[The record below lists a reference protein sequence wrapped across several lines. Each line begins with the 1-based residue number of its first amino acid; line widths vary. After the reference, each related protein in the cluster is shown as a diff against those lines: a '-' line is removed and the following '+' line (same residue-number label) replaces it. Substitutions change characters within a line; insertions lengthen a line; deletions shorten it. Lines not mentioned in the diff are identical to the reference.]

1 LATIRDVARSAGV
14 SIATVSRVFNGSS
27 RVSEQTASRV
37 WSAASDLDYWP
48 NSAARSLT
56 THTSNAF
63 GVLLPDL
70 YGEFFSEVIR
80 GIDHAARRH
89 DYQILIS
96 SSHANADEIV
106 GAAKFMRG
114 RIDGLIIMASDT
126 GSAEGIQQIAER
138 FPVVLLNPCRQVEG
152 CSSISLANFA
162 GARTIV
168 EHLLDLGHR
177 DIAIVQGPPGNVDAE
192 ERLRGYRE
200 ALQGAGLAP
209 SPALEWPGDFT
220 ELSGLRAADMLL
232 QSTPRPTAVFA
243 ANDCMAVGFLSALHR
258 SGLDVP
264 ESLAV
269 VGFDDTT
276 IARYLSPP
284 LTTVHVDTY
293 ELGSRAVQLLLS
305 SLDGSEPKGCAREML
320 PATLMVRSSC
330 GSPRQREQPI
340 LQHGGTGS

>member
-27 RVSEQTASRV
+27 RVSEPTASRV

-56 THTSNAF
+56 THCSNAF

-80 GIDHAARRH
+80 GIDHAAHRQN
-89 DYQILIS
+89 YQILIS

-106 GAAKFMRG
+106 GAAKCMRG
-114 RIDGLIIMASDT
+114 RIDGFIIMASDT
-126 GSAEGIQQIAER
+126 ESAGGIHQIAER
-138 FPVVLLNPCRQVEG
+138 FPVVLLNPCRQVDG

-162 GARTIV
+162 GAQAVV
-168 EHLLDLGHR
+168 EHLLGLGHR
-177 DIAIVQGPPGNVDAE
+177 EIAIIKGPPGNIDAE
-192 ERLRGYRE
+192 ERLRGYRQ
-200 ALQGAGLAP
+200 ALLRAGLSP
-209 SPALEWPGDFT
+209 SPSLEFPGDFT

-232 QSTPRPTAVFA
+232 QRSPRPTAVFT

-258 SGLDVP
+258 AGLEVP
-264 ESLAV
+264 GALAV

-305 SLDGSEPKGCAREML
+305 SLDSSERKGCARELL

-330 GSPRQREQPI
+330 GSSQQREQLI
-340 LQHGGTGS
+340 SQHGGTGS